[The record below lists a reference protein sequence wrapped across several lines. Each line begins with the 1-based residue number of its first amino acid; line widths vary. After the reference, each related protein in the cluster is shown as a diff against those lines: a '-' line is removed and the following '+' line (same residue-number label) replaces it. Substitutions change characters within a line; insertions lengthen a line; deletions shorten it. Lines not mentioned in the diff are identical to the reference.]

1 MTENRIAIENRNSR
15 MLKQLIDPDF
25 AFIDE
30 CETIADYMEEHLYDT
45 VAWQV
50 PYGVDMQEED
60 ENYANEVH
68 AEAMQQVVAI
78 LASRFFYKTDT
89 NSER

>member
-1 MTENRIAIENRNSR
+1 MTPKEIIENRIGR
-15 MLKQLIDPDF
+15 MFHEVIDPDF

-45 VAWQV
+45 IAWQI
-50 PYGVDMQEED
+50 PYGVDMHEED

-68 AEAMQQVVAI
+68 ATAMNQVIAI
-78 LASRFFYKTDT
+78 LASRFFYKTNT